1 MTEVIIKTLDQNN
14 QEIKGKGY
22 ICKKISE
29 NLYEVWSEE
38 LNSILILNKDQ
49 FVNSETDK

>member
-1 MTEVIIKTLDQNN
+1 MTEVIIKTLDQN
-14 QEIKGKGY
+14 QEIKGKGS

-49 FVNSETDK
+49 FVNSETDN